1 MSCPICDHN
10 ELSEGTDH
18 CPKCGSDLEVFTHI
32 ENAYKENTFQKKSIL
47 VLTALFGIVL
57 VSWGSVNYF
66 SGNSKN
72 EIIVSAD
79 TTNVVVDAAEPLAL
93 ESSTKPVEEFVKE
106 NEEVKPEVAPIIAET
121 KVVEASAPVA
131 KAPVVKERPKVTVS
145 SEGGV
150 IIHKVKRGDSFWTIS
165 QKYFKNGSH
174 AKQIAV
180 DNNLNPKK
188 SVAVGTKLK
197 INK

>member
-1 MSCPICDHN
+1 M
-10 ELSEGTDH
+10 
-18 CPKCGSDLEVFTHI
+18 
-32 ENAYKENTFQKKSIL
+32 
-47 VLTALFGIVL
+47 